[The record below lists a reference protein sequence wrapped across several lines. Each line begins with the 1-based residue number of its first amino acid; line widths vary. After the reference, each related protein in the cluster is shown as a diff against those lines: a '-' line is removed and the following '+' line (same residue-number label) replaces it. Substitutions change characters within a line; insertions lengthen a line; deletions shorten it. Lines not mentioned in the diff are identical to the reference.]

1 MSNIVH
7 RWQPTGWTPCG
18 REVADVKTNVGYY
31 LSDGVTCKVCNR
43 ANSFCSILF
52 DDWNGQSDGL
62 PRAGAASRADGA

>member
-1 MSNIVH
+1 
-7 RWQPTGWTPCG
+7 
-18 REVADVKTNVGYY
+18 VKTNVGYY

-62 PRAGAASRADGA
+62 PRAGAARRADAA